1 MPFLAL
7 SYVTFKPGMRIRLGG
22 WAPLINTPHNRFP
35 FKVNVFFIESKHPYW
50 WLSLRR
56 RENFLNNEDPCKG
69 GSIFIFFC
77 GCRCGLYRY
86 NCFYV
91 AQFLCAMYVAM
102 CPLDWGEI
110 HQDDTRYVPG
120 LKSVAYVSMTIV
132 KDYTLRV
139 YLVQLSWCI
148 CDLLM
153 REKDL
158 FQHTMYMWFTE
169 TVGWSRVDRQE
180 FVWDLSL
187 QFNFDSAFVSP
198 KRWDQTR
205 MRSNRREFIIPSEPK
220 FSLTFI
226 KI

>member
-1 MPFLAL
+1 MSHPDFVTKWMPFLAL
-7 SYVTFKPGMRIRLGG
+7 SYVTFKPGMRIRLDG
-22 WAPLINTPHNRFP
+22 WAPLINTPYNRFP

-50 WLSLRR
+50 WLSLRC

-110 HQDDTRYVPG
+110 HQDNTRYMPG
-120 LKSVAYVSMTIV
+120 WKSVAYVSMTIV
-132 KDYTLRV
+132 KDYTLRIF
-139 YLVQLSWCI
+139 LVQLSSWCI

-153 REKDL
+153 REKYF
-158 FQHTMYMWFTE
+158 FQHTMYMW
-169 TVGWSRVDRQE
+169 SRVDIDRE
-180 FVWDLSL
+180 SIDKSLYEICLCNLSL
-187 QFNFDSAFVSP
+187 TLQFIFDSAFVSP
-198 KRWDQTR
+198 KRGWDR
-205 MRSNRREFIIPSEPK
+205 VDE
-220 FSLTFI
+220 SL
-226 KI
+226 